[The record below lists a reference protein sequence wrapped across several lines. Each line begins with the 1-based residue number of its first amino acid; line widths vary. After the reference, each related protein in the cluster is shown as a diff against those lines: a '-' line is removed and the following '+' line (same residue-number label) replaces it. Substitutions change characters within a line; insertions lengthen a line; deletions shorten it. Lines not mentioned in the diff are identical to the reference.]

1 MIKKLRMILVRLH
14 YIFSFTCRYMQN
26 QFLVIFLILIFS
38 TSTIGQSLAENYD
51 INLDTTFYEKSDIIS
66 IWGNAEPNSQSTV
79 FVSIKDDGGN
89 IVWTERLSLD
99 EDGQF
104 STLVIA
110 GFSGWASSGNYQVI
124 LESGQVIKTKSFF
137 YDAGPQVNP
146 PSVVDEYYISQDDL
160 ILMFTI
166 AIIIVAGIFVYLARN
181 ILLRKKTKYDET
193 DLDSQKDRDYEK
205 YHSDW
210 TDEDIFGSR
219 KSTINAKEFRE
230 MYNDKSLPDYYSI
243 LNISDNAS
251 SLEIKNQYRKLAKQF
266 HPDRNKDSSEK
277 KMAEINSAYEVLS
290 DKKLKEEYDKFYKLI

>member
-66 IWGNAEPNSQSTV
+66 IWGNAEPNSQNTV

-110 GFSGWASSGNYQVI
+110 GISGWASSGNYQVI

>member
-205 YHSDW
+205 FLSDW